1 MAKKLGPP
9 LVLGVFTIMAL
20 VFLTGGA
27 TDDKDPLRE
36 NFKINAIYYD
46 AGYVEVS
53 YVDKSDK
60 TNSVTLEILGM
71 ETSFQKTF
79 SDSEFILLRVRIL
92 NCGRGQDFAVVL
104 DPSDVVLLGFSFF
117 KICNLLVTSPSA
129 LALRRSS
136 IFALKAIA
144 FLALPRI
151 AKPKTFTM
159 DA

>member
-9 LVLGVFTIMAL
+9 LVLGVFTILAL

-79 SDSEFILLRVRIL
+79 SDSEFIEIIQFPNVPKYGWEIHPIVMEIEHDEFGHVQLKTEIHEL
-92 NCGRGQDFAVVL
+92 N
-104 DPSDVVLLGFSFF
+104 
-117 KICNLLVTSPSA
+117 SPSPNTIY
-129 LALRRSS
+129 ST
-136 IFALKAIA
+136 
-144 FLALPRI
+144 P
-151 AKPKTFTM
+151 
-159 DA
+159 

>member
-9 LVLGVFTIMAL
+9 LVLGVFTILAL

-53 YVDKSDK
+53 YLDKSDK

-79 SDSEFILLRVRIL
+79 SDSEFIEIVQFPNVPKYGWEIHPIVMEIEHDEFGHVQLKTEIHEL
-92 NCGRGQDFAVVL
+92 N
-104 DPSDVVLLGFSFF
+104 DPSPNTIYS
-117 KICNLLVTSPSA
+117 TP
-129 LALRRSS
+129 
-136 IFALKAIA
+136 
-144 FLALPRI
+144 
-151 AKPKTFTM
+151 
-159 DA
+159 

>member
-9 LVLGVFTIMAL
+9 LVLGVFTILAL

-53 YVDKSDK
+53 YLDKSDK

-79 SDSEFILLRVRIL
+79 SDSEFIEIIQFPNLPKYGWEIHPIVMEIEHEEFGHVQLKTEIHEL
-92 NCGRGQDFAVVL
+92 N
-104 DPSDVVLLGFSFF
+104 DPSPNTIYS
-117 KICNLLVTSPSA
+117 TP
-129 LALRRSS
+129 
-136 IFALKAIA
+136 
-144 FLALPRI
+144 
-151 AKPKTFTM
+151 
-159 DA
+159 

>member
-9 LVLGVFTIMAL
+9 LVLGVFTILAL

-46 AGYVEVS
+46 TGYVEVS
-53 YVDKSDK
+53 YLDKSDK

-79 SDSEFILLRVRIL
+79 SDSEFIEIVQFTNKPKYGWEIHPIVMEIEHEEFGHIQLKTEIHEL
-92 NCGRGQDFAVVL
+92 N
-104 DPSDVVLLGFSFF
+104 DPSPNTIYS
-117 KICNLLVTSPSA
+117 TP
-129 LALRRSS
+129 
-136 IFALKAIA
+136 
-144 FLALPRI
+144 
-151 AKPKTFTM
+151 
-159 DA
+159 

>member
-9 LVLGVFTIMAL
+9 LVLGIFTILAL

-79 SDSEFILLRVRIL
+79 SDSEFIEIIQFPNVPKYGWEIHPVVMEIEHEEFGHVQLKTEIHEL
-92 NCGRGQDFAVVL
+92 NT
-104 DPSDVVLLGFSFF
+104 PSPNTIYS
-117 KICNLLVTSPSA
+117 TP
-129 LALRRSS
+129 
-136 IFALKAIA
+136 
-144 FLALPRI
+144 
-151 AKPKTFTM
+151 
-159 DA
+159 

>member
-9 LVLGVFTIMAL
+9 LVLGIFTILAL

-79 SDSEFILLRVRIL
+79 SDSEFIEIIQFPNVPKYGWEIHPIVMEIEHDEFGHVQLKTEIHEL
-92 NCGRGQDFAVVL
+92 NT
-104 DPSDVVLLGFSFF
+104 PSPNTIYS
-117 KICNLLVTSPSA
+117 NP
-129 LALRRSS
+129 
-136 IFALKAIA
+136 
-144 FLALPRI
+144 
-151 AKPKTFTM
+151 
-159 DA
+159 

>member
-9 LVLGVFTIMAL
+9 LVLGVFTILAL

-53 YVDKSDK
+53 YLDKSDK

-71 ETSFQKTF
+71 ETSFQKKF
-79 SDSEFILLRVRIL
+79 SDSEFIEIIQFPNVPKYGWEIHPIVMEIEHDEFGHVQLKTEIHEL
-92 NCGRGQDFAVVL
+92 N
-104 DPSDVVLLGFSFF
+104 
-117 KICNLLVTSPSA
+117 SPSPNTIY
-129 LALRRSS
+129 SN
-136 IFALKAIA
+136 
-144 FLALPRI
+144 P
-151 AKPKTFTM
+151 
-159 DA
+159 

>member
-9 LVLGVFTIMAL
+9 LVLGVFTILAL

-46 AGYVEVS
+46 TGYVEVS
-53 YVDKSDK
+53 YIDKSDK

-79 SDSEFILLRVRIL
+79 SDSEFIEIIQFPNVPKYGWEIHPVVMEIKHEDFGHVQLKTEIHEL
-92 NCGRGQDFAVVL
+92 N
-104 DPSDVVLLGFSFF
+104 
-117 KICNLLVTSPSA
+117 SPTPNTIYST
-129 LALRRSS
+129 
-136 IFALKAIA
+136 
-144 FLALPRI
+144 P
-151 AKPKTFTM
+151 
-159 DA
+159 

>member
-9 LVLGVFTIMAL
+9 LVLGVFTILAL

-53 YVDKSDK
+53 YLDKSDK

-79 SDSEFILLRVRIL
+79 SDSEFIEIIQFPNLPKYGWEIHPIVMEIEHEEFGHVQLKTEIHEL
-92 NCGRGQDFAVVL
+92 NT
-104 DPSDVVLLGFSFF
+104 PSPNTIYS
-117 KICNLLVTSPSA
+117 TP
-129 LALRRSS
+129 
-136 IFALKAIA
+136 
-144 FLALPRI
+144 
-151 AKPKTFTM
+151 
-159 DA
+159 

>member
-9 LVLGVFTIMAL
+9 LVLGVFTILAL

-27 TDDKDPLRE
+27 TDDKNPLRE

-53 YVDKSDK
+53 YLDKSDK

-79 SDSEFILLRVRIL
+79 SDSEFIEIVQFPNVPKYGWEIHPIVMEIEHDEFGHVQLKTEIHEL
-92 NCGRGQDFAVVL
+92 NT
-104 DPSDVVLLGFSFF
+104 PSPNTIYS
-117 KICNLLVTSPSA
+117 TP
-129 LALRRSS
+129 
-136 IFALKAIA
+136 
-144 FLALPRI
+144 
-151 AKPKTFTM
+151 
-159 DA
+159 

>member
-9 LVLGVFTIMAL
+9 LVLGVFTILAL

-53 YVDKSDK
+53 YLDKSDK

-79 SDSEFILLRVRIL
+79 SDSEFIEIVQFPNVPKYGWEIHPIVMEIEHEEFGHVQLKTEIHEL
-92 NCGRGQDFAVVL
+92 N
-104 DPSDVVLLGFSFF
+104 
-117 KICNLLVTSPSA
+117 TSSPNTIYST
-129 LALRRSS
+129 
-136 IFALKAIA
+136 
-144 FLALPRI
+144 P
-151 AKPKTFTM
+151 
-159 DA
+159 